1 MHMAFDLPAYLD
13 RIGVVTGPPDLALL
27 RAVVTGHT
35 RSIPFENL
43 DPLTGREVHLDE
55 ESLVAKLVRG
65 GRGGYCFEHNQLLRS
80 ALDAL
85 GYSTVGLVGRVVWG
99 RPDDAPPTPRSHMLV
114 RVELEQGPHVVD
126 VGFGGNTLTGVLA
139 LEPGVEQE
147 TPHEPYRLCPVG
159 DDLVMQVSIGGTWRS
174 VYRFDPE
181 LANHP
186 VDYEVANFYVS
197 HHPAS
202 HFVTGLTAARVDA
215 DRRHALGGPRYTVHH
230 LGGPSE
236 IRDLGS
242 VREVREVLEQYLHV
256 DTSGLPD
263 LDTHLSRLF

>member
-1 MHMAFDLPAYLD
+1 MDFDLPAYLD
-13 RIGVVTGPPDLALL
+13 RIGVATGPADLATL

-35 RSIPFENL
+35 RTIPFENL
-43 DPLTGREVHLDE
+43 DPFTGREPGLDPG
-55 ESLVAKLVRG
+55 SLAAKLVHG

-85 GYSTVGLVGRVVWG
+85 GYVTTGLLARVVWG
-99 RPDDAPPTPRSHMLV
+99 RPAGAPPTPRSHMLV
-114 RVELEQGPHVVD
+114 RVELAEGSHVVD

-139 LEPGVEQE
+139 LEPGVAQE
-147 TPHEPYRLCPVG
+147 TPHEPYQLHPDG
-159 DDLVMQVSIGGTWRS
+159 DDLVMQVSIGGAWRS
-174 VYRFDPE
+174 MYRFDPQV
-181 LANHP
+181 ANHP

-202 HFVTGLTAARVDA
+202 HFVTGVTAARVDP
-215 DRRHALGGPRYTVHH
+215 DRRHALGGPRYTAHH

-242 VREVREVLEQYLHV
+242 VHEVREVLEQHLHI

-263 LDTHLSRLF
+263 LDTHLARLF

>member
-1 MHMAFDLPAYLD
+1 MDLDLLAYLD
-13 RIGVVTGPPDLALL
+13 RIGVAAGPADLATL

-35 RSIPFENL
+35 RTIPFENL
-43 DPLTGREVHLDE
+43 DPFTGREVHLDDGA
-55 ESLVAKLVRG
+55 LMAKLVHG

-85 GYSTVGLVGRVVWG
+85 GYSTTGLLARVVWG
-99 RPDDAPPTPRSHMLV
+99 RPDDTTPTARSHMLV
-114 RVELEQGPHVVD
+114 RVELAEGPHLVD

-139 LEPGVEQE
+139 LRPGVEQP
-147 TPHEPYRLCPVG
+147 TPHEPYRLRADG
-159 DDLVMQVSIGGTWRS
+159 DDLVMEMAIGGSWRPT
-174 VYRFDPE
+174 YRFDPD

-197 HHPAS
+197 HHPGS
-202 HFVTGLTAARVDA
+202 HFVTGLTGARVDA

-242 VREVREVLEQYLHV
+242 AREVREVLERHLHI

-263 LDTHLSRLF
+263 LDTHLARLF